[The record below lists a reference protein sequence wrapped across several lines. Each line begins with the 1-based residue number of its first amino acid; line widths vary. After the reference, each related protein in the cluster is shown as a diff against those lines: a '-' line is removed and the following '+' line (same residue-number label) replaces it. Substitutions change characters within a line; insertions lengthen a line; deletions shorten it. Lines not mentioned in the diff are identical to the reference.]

1 MDDDDDDGDSLD
13 TIGSL
18 GPVRFNWFN
27 VVHLVLL
34 GTLGPLW
41 MTWSS
46 WVCLDSV
53 VLFSAPGC
61 IGMIVRTWISWFCCA
76 HLVPLAS
83 AGLVERTYISW
94 SRSVRALC
102 AVGVERARGGRS
114 ERCGL
119 CAGRRLGGRNAH
131 VGQEGVARCPHSA
144 RWSHVRHLFV
154 CARVD
159 SRADVCADTILVVR

>member
-1 MDDDDDDGDSLD
+1 MDDDDDGDSLD

-76 HLVPLAS
+76 HLDQ
-83 AGLVERTYISW
+83 LV
-94 SRSVRALC
+94 ALC
-102 AVGVERARGGRS
+102 ASTLCGGGRTRARGK
-114 ERCGL
+114 ERAVRAVCGTPARWAQRARRAGGCGALSAQRALVACASFVCL
-119 CAGRRLGGRNAH
+119 CAR
-131 VGQEGVARCPHSA
+131 
-144 RWSHVRHLFV
+144 
-154 CARVD
+154 
-159 SRADVCADTILVVR
+159 